1 VSTFAGLP
9 APHVEPTPRWIRVRA
24 GDTWI
29 ADSRR
34 AQLLTWY
41 GPGRLPTYFLPSED
55 VRTDL
60 LAPSPPAP
68 DAPAPRD
75 AADPPGPDDPR
86 EAHDITI
93 DGRRLERVAFC
104 IPDPADE
111 LSPLRDHWTF
121 AWDGRVQWFEEAAE
135 AHVHARD
142 PHKRVDAIPSER
154 HVRIEL
160 NGNLLAES
168 RRPVALFEDPL
179 PPRWY
184 LPPEDVARDRL
195 TPSGHT
201 SRCPYKGTAN
211 YFSVGD
217 HDDIAWTYPDPIPE
231 CPRIA
236 GLVAFFNECVDL
248 TIDGEPQPRP
258 ETPWSR

>member
-9 APHVEPTPRWIRVRA
+9 APLVEPTPRWIRVRA
-24 GDTWI
+24 GDEWV

-41 GPGRLPTYFLPSED
+41 GPGRLPTYFLPSDD

-60 LAPSPPAP
+60 LSPSTAVT
-68 DAPAPRD
+68 DLAAPRD
-75 AADPPGPDDPR
+75 AGDPPGPDDPR
-86 EAHDITI
+86 EAHDLTI
-93 DGRRLERVAFC
+93 DGDRIERVAFG
-104 IPDPADE
+104 IPEPEGDLA
-111 LSPLRDHWTF
+111 PLRDHWTF
-121 AWDGRVQWFEEAAE
+121 AWDGRVQWFEEATE

-154 HVRIEL
+154 HIRIEL
-160 NGNLLAES
+160 DGELLAES
-168 RRPVALFEDPL
+168 RRPVALFENPL
-179 PPRWY
+179 PPRC
-184 LPPEDVARDRL
+184 L
-195 TPSGHT
+195 TPTGHV
-201 SRCPYKGTAN
+201 SRCPYKGTAS

-217 HDDIAWTYPDPIPE
+217 HADIAWTYPDPVPE

-236 GLVAFFNECVDL
+236 GLLCFFNEQVDL

-258 ETPWSR
+258 QTPWSR